1 MQINCTSL
9 VKFVDM
15 NFDFHLPCSCSKWL
29 NNELIS
35 ILSHMCTTWRV
46 CKEPFININFRTHL
60 CFIVTFFCTG
70 IIFLVQSFRSTDKR
84 QGGRSWYFMARRKNI
99 QGIELKLS
107 KIYFLIT
114 ASCIL
119 SVSSEW
125 DFDLSAQREITQV
138 MQVNSYYISSSSNI
152 IICSLQE
159 EVTFTPRLI
168 AVDLKGS
175 LNTLKQ
181 EGILYETNQHE
192 DIKW

>member
-1 MQINCTSL
+1 
-9 VKFVDM
+9 
-15 NFDFHLPCSCSKWL
+15 
-29 NNELIS
+29 
-35 ILSHMCTTWRV
+35 
-46 CKEPFININFRTHL
+46 
-60 CFIVTFFCTG
+60 
-70 IIFLVQSFRSTDKR
+70 
-84 QGGRSWYFMARRKNI
+84 
-99 QGIELKLS
+99 
-107 KIYFLIT
+107 
-114 ASCIL
+114 
-119 SVSSEW
+119 
-125 DFDLSAQREITQV
+125 